1 MWGLTNQ
8 GAHDLAREL
17 GAALTQSQLQS
28 DQLSSA
34 HSWPCGPGRGMR
46 YGPVALRAWV
56 PEHTLA
62 SACLL
67 SFCLAPAA
75 PAREQCSLSSH
86 PSSLSS
92 SKVTSPEA
100 LPFYPSPFQPFP
112 QFIIYTHTHICLLCL
127 FIICLSPQ
135 TAIPTRRGPW
145 NPKHPAQGLAHDKP
159 VIILC

>member
-1 MWGLTNQ
+1 MTNQ

-17 GAALTQSQLQS
+17 GAAFTQSQLQS

-127 FIICLSPQ
+127 FIICLSPPPDCHPHKERSLESQ
-135 TAIPTRRGPW
+135 APGPG
-145 NPKHPAQGLAHDKP
+145 PGT
-159 VIILC
+159 